1 VVKAVRANTDLPW
14 VVLYVKRWLQA
25 PVQQADGT
33 MLMRDRG
40 TPQGSSISPVL
51 ANLFLHYAFDAW
63 LAREFPSVQ
72 FERYSDDAVV
82 HCVSQRQAHTVLAA
96 IAARM
101 EQVGLRLHP
110 DKTRI
115 VYCQDGKR
123 RASYEHTEFTY
134 LGFTFRQRRARA
146 KDGRQFNSF
155 LPAICKDALK
165 KISAEV
171 QSWRAVL
178 HERWRCG
185 PPESSCG
192 GRL

>member
-1 VVKAVRANTDLPW
+1 
-14 VVLYVKRWLQA
+14 
-25 PVQQADGT
+25 
-33 MLMRDRG
+33 M
-40 TPQGSSISPVL
+40 
-51 ANLFLHYAFDAW
+51 
-63 LAREFPSVQ
+63 Q

-82 HCVSQRQAHTVLAA
+82 HCVSQRQARTVLAA

-115 VYCQDGKR
+115 VYCQDGTR

-134 LGFTFRQRRARA
+134 LGFTFRQRKARA

-155 LPAICKDALK
+155 LPAISKDALK

-171 QSWRAVL
+171 QSWRLYNRTGQDLSGSRGTSIRSSVAGCSTTDGSTG
-178 HERWRCG
+178 RRCTR
-185 PPESSCG
+185 SC
-192 GRL
+192 RALTPT